1 MPLPVSSREIIQT
14 LLARAYLAQGQAE
27 KALAVLEPLLPPAEA
42 AGGLLRVVEV
52 CLLKALAWQALGDA
66 PAALVSLERALTLAR
81 SEGYVRLFVDEG
93 PPLARLLYQAAEQ
106 GILPAY
112 AGRLLTAFPEAG
124 AAPIPGR
131 LSTSRFPI
139 VEPLT
144 KRERQILQLIA
155 EGLTNK
161 EIAQKLVISVGTV
174 KVHAHN
180 IYGKLDVSGR
190 TQAIAKAREMGLLS

>member
-1 MPLPVSSREIIQT
+1 
-14 LLARAYLAQGQAE
+14 
-27 KALAVLEPLLPPAEA
+27 LAVLEPLLPPAEA

-52 CLLKALAWQALGDA
+52 CLLKALTWQALGDA
-66 PAALVSLERALTLAR
+66 PAALASLERALTLA
-81 SEGYVRLFVDEG
+81 EPEDYVRLFLDEG

-124 AAPIPGR
+124 AAPTPGR
-131 LSTSRFPI
+131 LSTSPSPI

-144 KRERQILQLIA
+144 ERERQILQLIA

-161 EIAQKLVISVGTV
+161 EIARKLVISVGTV

-180 IYGKLDVSGR
+180 IYGKLGVSGR